1 MVSPASCLGPTSC
14 HFLSGIPSQS
24 RNAALCVQQEVLK
37 QLQGTIEEESGEAS
51 GSQLEL
57 IERLKGE
64 ENWVG
69 PLRAWFWSRQL
80 PHRVLPSEMS
90 LDPAG
95 FRTRTRAPPPPS
107 SSSSSASSSSGTM
120 AGASGGSGGPGAQGP
135 NPAAFPRRGAPTAGR
150 EGHDR
155 CLEELE
161 KEKY

>member
-1 MVSPASCLGPTSC
+1 MAAASYDQLLRQVEVLKMENSNLRQELQDNSNHLTKLETEAS
-14 HFLSGIPSQS
+14 
-24 RNAALCVQQEVLK
+24 NMKEVLK

-57 IERLKGE
+57 IERLK
-64 ENWVG
+64 
-69 PLRAWFWSRQL
+69 
-80 PHRVLPSEMS
+80 EMS

-95 FRTRTRAPPPPS
+95 LRTRTRAPPPPS

-120 AGASGGSGGPGAQGP
+120 AGAAGGPGAQGP
-135 NPAAFPRRGAPTAGR
+135 NPASFPRRGAPTAGR
-150 EGHDR
+150 DGHDR